1 MPRASETTDES
12 TEIIDGGDIT
22 LSCKDC
28 DSKLLVLWIT
38 RPNAEFDWKIK
49 ANCPFCSGETNEQD
63 VHGMFHYAPYFKITN
78 EEDMESESKLYIE
91 TFTENNGVIEVL
103 LRKHKK

>member
-1 MPRASETTDES
+1 MPRTSETTDES
-12 TEIIDGGDIT
+12 TEIIDGGDVVMNC
-22 LSCKDC
+22 SNC
-28 DSKLLVLWIT
+28 DSNLLVLWIT

-49 ANCPFCSGETNEQD
+49 ANCPFCGGETKEQE

-91 TFTENNGVIEVL
+91 TFTDNDGVIDVL